1 LNGDAKI
8 INIQRIGVRMS
19 SAFLPQE
26 VIRKKRDGQ
35 SLSDGEI
42 QDFVAALAD
51 GTASEGQVGA
61 FAMAVFFNDMSPS
74 ECAAL
79 TLAMRDSGEV
89 LCWDRERLRG
99 PVIDKHSTG
108 GVGDCVSL
116 MLAPMLA
123 ACDAHVPMI
132 SGRGLG
138 HTGGTLDKLASIPG
152 YNLKPDPAY
161 LRKVVQATGCAI
173 IGQTSALAP
182 ADSRLYAVRDVSA
195 TVESVALITASI
207 LSKKLAAGLDAL
219 VMDIKVG
226 NGAFMSDMDEART
239 LASTINRVAHEAG
252 LKTRALITDMN
263 QPLAPVAGNALEVK
277 ECITYL
283 TGQRRDARL
292 HEVVIGL
299 GAALLACAGVA
310 VDEASA
316 RPQLENSLAN
326 GEALERFNQMIE
338 ALGGPADFS
347 NRVDAHLP
355 CAPVVREVLSPVDG
369 FISQIGTRS
378 LGMAVVSLGGG
389 RSHPEDTIDLAV
401 GLDRI
406 IRTGESVSAGDLL
419 CRIHA
424 RDTLAAKHA
433 QASALGAIVIG
444 DDPGG
449 SSSPILEQVS

>member
-1 LNGDAKI
+1 
-8 INIQRIGVRMS
+8 MS
-19 SAFLPQE
+19 EVFLPQE

-42 QDFVAALAD
+42 QDFVAALTN
-51 GTASEGQVGA
+51 GSASEGQVGA
-61 FAMAVFFNDMSPS
+61 FAMAVFFNSMSAG

-89 LCWDRERLRG
+89 LQWDRDRLRG

-123 ACDAHVPMI
+123 ACGTHVPMI

-152 YNLKPDPAY
+152 YSLEPDPAY
-161 LRKVVQATGCAI
+161 LRKVVQTTGCAI

-226 NGAFMSDMDEART
+226 NGAFMSDMDKART
-239 LASTINRVAHEAG
+239 LAFSISRVAHEAG

-263 QPLAPVAGNALEVK
+263 QPLAPVAGNALEIR
-277 ECITYL
+277 ECIAYL
-283 TGQRRDARL
+283 AGERRDVRL

-299 GAALLACAGVA
+299 GAALLACAGVTT
-310 VDEASA
+310 DEANA
-316 RPQLENSLAN
+316 KAQLEHSLIS
-326 GEALERFNQMIE
+326 GEGLTRFNQMVE
-338 ALGGPADFS
+338 ALGGPVGFS
-347 NRVDAHLP
+347 HSIDAHLP
-355 CAPVVREVLSPVDG
+355 CAPVVHKVLSPVDG
-369 FISQIGTRS
+369 FISQIDTRS

-389 RSHPEDTIDLAV
+389 RRHPKDPIDLAV

-406 IRTGESVSAGDLL
+406 IRIGERVSAGDLL

-424 RDTLAAKHA
+424 PDTSAAK
-433 QASALGAIVIG
+433 QAEVTVLAAIVIG
-444 DDPGG
+444 NDPGDQR
-449 SSSPILEQVS
+449 SAVLEVVG

>member
-1 LNGDAKI
+1 
-8 INIQRIGVRMS
+8 MTET
-19 SAFLPQE
+19 FLPQE
-26 VIRKKRDGQ
+26 VIRKKRDGIT
-35 SLSDGEI
+35 LSVDEI
-42 QDFVAALAD
+42 RDFVGALTA
-51 GTASEGQVGA
+51 GVASEGQVGA
-61 FAMAVFFNDMSPS
+61 FAMAVFCNSMSAE

-89 LCWDRERLRG
+89 LQWDRERLRG

-123 ACDAHVPMI
+123 ACGAHVPMI

-152 YNLKPDPAY
+152 YSLAPDPKTFRA
-161 LRKVVQATGCAI
+161 VVENTGCAI
-173 IGQTSALAP
+173 IGQTAALAP
-182 ADSRLYAVRDVSA
+182 ADSRLYAVRDVTA
-195 TVESVALITASI
+195 TVESIALITASI

-226 NGAFMSDMDEART
+226 NGAFMNDLDEART
-239 LASTINRVAHEAG
+239 LAASINRVAHEAG

-277 ECITYL
+277 ECVAYL
-283 TGQRRDARL
+283 TGEHRDARL
-292 HEVVIGL
+292 HEVVMGL
-299 GAALLACAGVA
+299 GAALLACATVA
-310 VDEASA
+310 VDEANA
-316 RPQLENSLAN
+316 RTQLERSLAN
-326 GEALERFNQMIE
+326 GDALARFSQMIE

-347 NRVDAHLP
+347 SNVDVHLP
-355 CAPVVREVLSPVDG
+355 CALVVQEALSPVDG
-369 FISQIGTRS
+369 FISQIDTRS

-389 RSHPEDTIDLAV
+389 RRHPEDTIDLAV

-406 IRTGESVSAGDLL
+406 IRIGERVSVGDRL

-424 RDTLAAKHA
+424 SDTSAAKRAEVAVLAA
-433 QASALGAIVIG
+433 ITIG
-444 DDPGG
+444 DDSGHHR
-449 SSSPILEQVS
+449 SVVLEKIG

>member
-1 LNGDAKI
+1 
-8 INIQRIGVRMS
+8 MS
-19 SAFLPQE
+19 KVFLPQE
-26 VIRKKRDGQ
+26 VIRKKRDGR

-42 QDFVAALAD
+42 QNFVAALTD

-61 FAMAVFFNDMSPS
+61 FAMAVFFNGMTPG

-89 LCWDRERLRG
+89 LCWDHGTLRG

-123 ACDAHVPMI
+123 ACGAHVPMI

-152 YNLKPDPAY
+152 YNLKPDSAF
-161 LRKVVQATGCAI
+161 LRKVVQTTGCAI

-226 NGAFMSDMDEART
+226 NGAFMSDMDEARA
-239 LASTINRVAHEAG
+239 LASSINRVAHEAG

-277 ECITYL
+277 ECVAYL
-283 TGQRRDARL
+283 TGERRDVRL
-292 HEVVIGL
+292 HEVVIEL
-299 GAALLACAGVA
+299 GAALLACVGVA
-310 VDEASA
+310 TDEASA
-316 RPQLENSLAN
+316 KGQLEHSLAS
-326 GEALERFNQMIE
+326 GEALARFNQMIE
-338 ALGGPADFS
+338 ALGGPVDFS
-347 NRVDAHLP
+347 RSVDTHLP
-355 CAPVVREVLSPVDG
+355 CAPVVHEVLSPVDG
-369 FISQIGTRS
+369 FISQIDTRS

-389 RSHPEDTIDLAV
+389 RRHPEDTIDLAV

-406 IRTGESVSAGDLL
+406 VRIGERVSAGDLL

-424 RDTLAAKHA
+424 PDNLAAK
-433 QASALGAIVIG
+433 QAEVAVLTAIVISN
-444 DDPGG
+444 DPGDQR
-449 SSSPILEQVS
+449 SAVLEAIG